1 MRALQALRV
10 SLPGSSA
17 GTGWRRILAIV
28 GLTTLAVV
36 GPAATAYATDQIVSE
51 HPTSASESADRG
63 LLVRAQLSSQRLY
76 PGARQDLS
84 LLVTNR
90 SAHPVTTTSVH
101 HLDTIVTGSAGE
113 CGAADFSMT
122 RTSATSTLIP
132 AGETRTLVLP
142 GALAMKHSAGDG
154 CQGVT
159 LRLVM
164 KVDAR

>member
-1 MRALQALRV
+1 MRALHALRV

-17 GTGWRRILAIV
+17 GTGWRRLLAIA

-36 GPAATAYATDQIVSE
+36 GPAVTAYATDSIVTE
-51 HPTSASESADRG
+51 RPVTASADRG
-63 LLVRAQLSSQRLY
+63 LLVRARLSSDRLY

-90 SAHPVTTTSVH
+90 GPDPVTTTSVH
-101 HLDTIVTGSAGE
+101 HLGTVVTGSAGE
-113 CGAADFSMT
+113 CSARDFSMA

-132 AGETRTLVLP
+132 AGGTRRLDLP
-142 GALAMKHSAGDG
+142 GALAMKRSAGDG

-164 KVDAR
+164 KVDAH